1 MSEHPIKSMME
12 TTMQKI
18 RELVD
23 ANTVIGDPIYAKDGT
38 TLIPVSKISYGLG
51 VGGSDLPTKTEKELF
66 GGGSGMGISITPVAF
81 LVLANGEAKML
92 HIANSDNVGS
102 NIVKIVPEVFDQIT
116 ALFKKKKPEEPS
128 VKIVEEMETPQKAE

>member
-12 TTMQKI
+12 ATMQKI

-66 GGGSGMGISITPVAF
+66 GLVNVAM
-81 LVLANGEAKML
+81 K
-92 HIANSDNVGS
+92 
-102 NIVKIVPEVFDQIT
+102 
-116 ALFKKKKPEEPS
+116 
-128 VKIVEEMETPQKAE
+128 

>member
-12 TTMQKI
+12 ATMQKI

-51 VGGSDLPTKTEKELF
+51 AVSYTHLDVYKRQE
-66 GGGSGMGISITPVAF
+66 
-81 LVLANGEAKML
+81 GE
-92 HIANSDNVGS
+92 HHHRRRRR
-102 NIVKIVPEVFDQIT
+102 
-116 ALFKKKKPEEPS
+116 
-128 VKIVEEMETPQKAE
+128 